1 MGLLQILGLD
11 KFFQSEQRSTVPMS
25 KTWDELLNAEQGY
38 YMPFNGKDLSISAV
52 YACIKVISE
61 TISTL
66 PIKLYEKKGKGKT
79 EAVNHKLQDLLMTE
93 PNDFQTWV
101 QFIEGLLVSALLDG
115 NGYARIY
122 RNGRGEPIRIQ
133 FLAKGECMPYHVK
146 WNGYEYLSYF
156 VFGQEVNKDDIIHI
170 TCLGNTGVIGLS
182 PITLAA
188 TAIDTAFQA
197 QNTINKFYQGGL
209 RSSAVFTSPNVL
221 QDTSFKRLKD
231 QLKKQSES
239 SFILLE
245 GGTTATSLTLSPQ
258 DAEIISTR
266 KFQIED
272 IARFFRVPLHKI
284 GDLARSTNNN
294 IEQQTTDFLT
304 DCIMPWVE
312 KIEQEF
318 KRKLLFTKEK
328 KTFVFNL
335 DTSYLMRGDSKSRAE
350 YYSKMFSCSAIT
362 PNEIRELEGYNPFE
376 DENANKLYSQMQMVG
391 LGSQNQQNTTQNV
404 KN

>member
-11 KFFQSEQRSTVPMS
+11 KLFKIEQRSTAPLG
-25 KTWDELLNAEQGY
+25 KTWEELMNVENGF
-38 YMPFNGKDLSISAV
+38 YMPYNGQSLSISAV

-66 PIKLYEKKGKGKT
+66 PIKLYEKKGKGKV
-79 EAVNHKLQDLLMTE
+79 EAINHKLQDLLMTE

-101 QFIEGLLVSALLDG
+101 QFIEALMVSALLEG

-122 RNGRGEPIRIQ
+122 RNGRGEPIKIQ
-133 FLAKGECMPYHVK
+133 FLSKGECMPYHVK

-170 TCLGNTGVIGLS
+170 TCLGNTGVVGLS
-182 PITLAA
+182 PITLGA
-188 TAIDTAFQA
+188 TAIDTAHQA

-209 RSSAVFTSPNVL
+209 RSSAVFSTPNEMK
-221 QDTSFKRLKD
+221 TEAFNRLKA
-231 QLKKQSES
+231 QIKKQSES
-239 SFILLE
+239 NFILLE
-245 GGTTATSLTLSPQ
+245 GGTVATSLTLSPQ
-258 DAEIISTR
+258 DAEIIATR

-328 KTFVFNL
+328 KSFVFNL

-376 DENANKLYSQMQMVG
+376 DENANKLYAQMQMIS
-391 LGSQNQQNTTQNV
+391 LGSQNQQNNTQDV
-404 KN
+404 KK